1 MDDSKLPSQFKVE
14 QLCELPMNLAKTELG
29 VRPCVAFLST
39 NPPRYDTRSASK
51 GSSEQTE
58 GSSSV
63 ENAKELLADNILIPR
78 LDAKEVAAVF
88 SAPFHSFLRTSLPDS
103 TGQEDISG
111 TKTIDFPQPSR
122 PWYAGSWMTWYSTDW
137 RMHNFHVPLSYR
149 LVTKPRSKKQEPLP
163 AMPYGD
169 HKFAPSDPLEGLDSF
184 RVWGMT
190 ARIMVDA
197 ARVAFGEDPEFEHN
211 SHFGDE
217 EVVGKLLRMGRLGP
231 LRKSDD
237 EITRADVIA
246 ASKLA

>member
-1 MDDSKLPSQFKVE
+1 
-14 QLCELPMNLAKTELG
+14 
-29 VRPCVAFLST
+29 
-39 NPPRYDTRSASK
+39 
-51 GSSEQTE
+51 
-58 GSSSV
+58 
-63 ENAKELLADNILIPR
+63 
-78 LDAKEVAAVF
+78 
-88 SAPFHSFLRTSLPDS
+88 
-103 TGQEDISG
+103 
-111 TKTIDFPQPSR
+111 
-122 PWYAGSWMTWYSTDW
+122 
-137 RMHNFHVPLSYR
+137 
-149 LVTKPRSKKQEPLP
+149 
-163 AMPYGD
+163 MPYGD